1 MAEPTRILLVDDHP
15 LFREGVAAS
24 LASCEEFRIVAHAA
38 SGEEAV
44 ELAGKWRPE
53 LILLDVRM
61 PGMGGIAAIA
71 PLLSTVPEVRIIML
85 TMAETP
91 ELLMGALKAGAHGYV
106 LKGVSSGELRLIL
119 RRVVD
124 GEVYVSPSL
133 AAEILVEFSRPRQAD
148 RMDRLTPRETEVL
161 GLVRQGLTNR
171 EIGSRLHLAEKT
183 VKHHMSVILQKLHVR
198 SRTEAA
204 LLAAGHAPRE
214 DSDGL

>member
-53 LILLDVRM
+53 LILLDVSM